1 MYIKQT
7 EISNVKQQYKML
19 ILKNL
24 GVFQLYDLS
33 SRPVLAGFKTPT
45 Q

>member
-7 EISNVKQQYKML
+7 AISNVKQQYEML

-33 SRPVLAGFKTPT
+33 SRPVLAGFKTPP